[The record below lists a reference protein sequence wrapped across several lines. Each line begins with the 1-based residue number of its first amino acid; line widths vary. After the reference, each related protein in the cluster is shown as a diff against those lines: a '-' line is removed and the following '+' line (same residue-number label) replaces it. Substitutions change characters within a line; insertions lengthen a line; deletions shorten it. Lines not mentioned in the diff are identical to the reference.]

1 MGVGVAGGNKLNLW
15 LLTDGAPGHWS
26 QSQGIADALA
36 QAHEVDIRR
45 VPLKVRSSVWKRLG
59 RLCLPWIRDPAFWLA
74 RVYGLEL
81 PVGQPDLIIS
91 SGANTLLANALL
103 ARQQQAPNAYSG
115 TLKGYDANAYR
126 VVFTVVG
133 LGVPNNC
140 VLPLPP
146 VPADI
151 FNVPALAGGNE
162 PLVAVL
168 VGGDGAGYEFR
179 DEDWQAMAAWLNELA
194 AERGARLLLTTSR
207 RTGIDAERALK
218 AGLAAELLAQAVWWS
233 EAPQPVVREFLSRA
247 SVVVVT
253 EDSLTMVAESIY
265 ARRQVFTLMPRS
277 AAPNDNDGR
286 ALAAYAQG
294 GLIQRI
300 SLAQPRQAMPLG
312 SESVNGFPDVP
323 LLIRSALEP
332 HLFGKHSS

>member
-1 MGVGVAGGNKLNLW
+1 
-15 LLTDGAPGHWS
+15 
-26 QSQGIADALA
+26 
-36 QAHEVDIRR
+36 
-45 VPLKVRSSVWKRLG
+45 
-59 RLCLPWIRDPAFWLA
+59 LPWIRDPAFWLA

-103 ARQQQAPNAYSG
+103 ARLQQAPNAYSG
-115 TLKGYDANAYR
+115 SLKGYDAKAYR
-126 VVFTVVG
+126 VIFTVVG

-146 VPADI
+146 VPANI
-151 FNVPALAGGNE
+151 FNMPALAGDSE

-179 DEDWQAMAAWLNELA
+179 DEDWLAMAAWLSELA
-194 AERGARLLLTTSR
+194 TKRGARLLLTTSR
-207 RTGIDAERALK
+207 RTGIDAEHLLK
-218 AGLAAELLAQAVWWS
+218 AGLAANLLAQAVWWS

-247 SVVVVT
+247 SVIVVT

-265 ARRQVFTLMPRS
+265 ARRQVFTLIPLS

-286 ALAAYAQG
+286 ALAAYAQC

-300 SLAQPRQAMPLG
+300 SLEQPRQAMPVG
-312 SESVNGFPDVP
+312 SESAKGFPDVP

>member
-1 MGVGVAGGNKLNLW
+1 MAGANKLKLW

-36 QAHEVDIRR
+36 QAYEVEILR
-45 VPLKVRSSVWKRLG
+45 VMLKVRSSLWKRLG
-59 RLCLPWIRDPAFWLA
+59 RLCLPWIRNPAFWLA
-74 RVYGLEL
+74 RVYDLKL

-103 ARQQQAPNAYSG
+103 ARQRQAPNTYSG
-115 TLKGYDANAYR
+115 TLKGYDASAYR
-126 VVFTVVG
+126 VIFTVVG
-133 LGVPNNC
+133 LGVPNNY

-151 FNVPALAGGNE
+151 FNVPALTTGAE

-179 DEDWQAMAAWLNELA
+179 EADWQAMAAWLNALA

-207 RTGIDAERALK
+207 RTGVDAERLLK
-218 AGLAAELLAQAVWWS
+218 AALPADVLAQAVWWS
-233 EAPQPVVREFLSRA
+233 EAPQPVVRDFLSRA
-247 SVVVVT
+247 SCVVVT
-253 EDSLTMVAESIY
+253 EESLTMVAESIY
-265 ARRQVFTLMPRS
+265 ARRQVYTLMPRS

-286 ALAAYAQG
+286 ALAAYAEA

-300 SLAQPRQAMPLG
+300 PLEQPTQAIPGGPELV
-312 SESVNGFPDVP
+312 SGFPDVP
-323 LLIRSALEP
+323 QLIRSALEP
-332 HLFGKHSS
+332 YLAGKQVS